1 MSPNGM
7 LTIQLLAIDLE
18 TRSLILFL
26 IEKTEVRLS
35 NQPNQEGKDMVEV
48 TNHNKFRLGR

>member
-7 LTIQLLAIDLE
+7 RTIQLLAIDLE

-26 IEKTEVRLS
+26 IEKTEVKLF

-48 TNHNKFRLGR
+48 TNHNKSRLG